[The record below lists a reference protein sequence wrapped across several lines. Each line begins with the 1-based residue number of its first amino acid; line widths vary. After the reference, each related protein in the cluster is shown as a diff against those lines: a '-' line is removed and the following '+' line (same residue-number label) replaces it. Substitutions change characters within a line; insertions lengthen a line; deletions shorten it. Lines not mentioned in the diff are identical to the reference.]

1 VEDIPLMIRPKLKF
15 IAVFSLFICLFWFSV
30 SAFNKK
36 EETPARPNFITTS
49 QLTSSDVMLA
59 GYRPA
64 RSDQP
69 DIFSKKGAGRIETTT
84 DTLREGDSFQSL
96 ITKVF
101 EKKDI
106 SDEFAADITKKLS
119 RLINFRRLQPGDTLS
134 ISTDYAGRLIKCIY
148 ERGPF
153 ELYAIEPDQ
162 DGGYKVYK
170 KDVALELR
178 VVKLTGVVGDSLFG
192 SFSQIGEEP
201 RLAVAFANIFASQI
215 DFNTESMPE
224 DKFDLIV
231 EKYFKQGRFIGY
243 GRILAARYDGALKDL
258 NAYFFK
264 QNGGKEGRY
273 FDAKG
278 REIGTA
284 FLRSPLPVI
293 KVTSRF
299 SYQRLHPILGSER
312 PHLGV
317 DLAAPIGTP
326 VMAAADGKVEFAGWR
341 NGFGKTVLLR
351 HSGGVTTQY
360 AHLSRF
366 GNGVS
371 AGARVRQ
378 RQVIGYVGVSGLAT
392 GPHLDY
398 RLAVKGVFKDPFSV
412 KFMPKSILAS
422 ADLRRFNAQSANWMA
437 CLNQK
442 DNTKK
447 VLLVEQRKVH
457 GPPDG
462 WLG

>member
-1 VEDIPLMIRPKLKF
+1 MIRPELKF
-15 IAVFSLFICLFWFSV
+15 IAVFSLFICLFWFSA
-30 SAFNKK
+30 SAIYKK
-36 EETPARPNFITTS
+36 EKALPESNFISTS
-49 QLTSSDVMLA
+49 QIAPSDTILTESLSSRLVQFDKSA
-59 GYRPA
+59 
-64 RSDQP
+64 
-69 DIFSKKGAGRIETTT
+69 KKDNGRLETIT

-101 EKKDI
+101 EKRNI
-106 SDEFAADITKKLS
+106 NDEFAADITKKLS
-119 RLINFRRLQPGDTLS
+119 RLVNFKRLQPGDTFS

-162 DGGYKVYK
+162 DGGYTVYK
-170 KDVALELR
+170 KDVTLERR
-178 VVKLTGVVGDSLFG
+178 VVKLSGVVGDSLFG

-231 EKYFKQGRFIGY
+231 EKYFKQGKFIGY
-243 GRILAARYDGALKDL
+243 GRILAAKYNGALKELD
-258 NAYFFK
+258 AYFFK
-264 QNGGKEGRY
+264 QDGGKGGHY
-273 FDAKG
+273 FDANG

-299 SYQRLHPILGSER
+299 TYNRLHPILGSER

-317 DLAAPIGTP
+317 DLSAPIGTP

-341 NGFGKTVLLR
+341 NGFGKTVLLK
-351 HSGGVTTQY
+351 HSGGFETQY

-366 GNGVS
+366 GNGIRPGSTVK
-371 AGARVRQ
+371 Q

-398 RLAVKGVFKDPFSV
+398 RFAVKGVFKDPFSV
-412 KFMPKSILAS
+412 KFMPKSVLTRV
-422 ADLRRFNAQSANWMA
+422 DLRRFNAQSANWMA
-437 CLNQK
+437 YLRQE
-442 DNTKK
+442 DNAKK
-447 VLLVEQRKVH
+447 VLFVEQRKVQ

>member
-1 VEDIPLMIRPKLKF
+1 MIRTELKL
-15 IAVFSLFICLFWFSV
+15 IAVFSLFICLFWFSISA

-36 EETPARPNFITTS
+36 EKMPARSNFITTS
-49 QLTSSDVMLA
+49 QLTSSKAILT
-59 GYRPA
+59 GYKLTRH
-64 RSDQP
+64 DQP
-69 DIFSKKGAGRIETTT
+69 AISSKKGSSRIETIT
-84 DTLREGDSFQSL
+84 DTLREGDNFQSL

-119 RLINFRRLQPGDTLS
+119 KLINFRRLQPGDTLS

-178 VVKLTGVVGDSLFG
+178 VVKLTGVVGDSLFS
-192 SFSQIGEEP
+192 SFLQIGEES

-231 EKYFKQGRFIGY
+231 EKYFKEGRFIGY

-258 NAYFFK
+258 DAYFFK
-264 QNGGKEGRY
+264 QNGEKEGRY

-278 REIGTA
+278 HEIDTA

-299 SYQRLHPILGSER
+299 SYHRLHPILGSKR

-326 VMAAADGKVEFAGWR
+326 VMAAADGRVEFAGWR
-341 NGFGKTVLLR
+341 NGFGKTVVLR
-351 HSGGVTTQY
+351 HSGGLKTQY

-366 GNGVS
+366 GNGIS
-371 AGARVRQ
+371 AGARVKQ
-378 RQVIGYVGVSGLAT
+378 RQVIGYVGISGLAT

-398 RLAVKGVFKDPFSV
+398 RLSIKGVFKDPFSV
-412 KFMPKSILAS
+412 KFMPKSILAN
-422 ADLRRFNAQSANWMA
+422 ADLRRFNAQSAKWMA

-442 DNTKK
+442 DNAKK
-447 VLLVEQRKVH
+447 VLIVKQCKVQ